1 MYMRT
6 SDSSWHPEATHSILD
21 KWQRRLNKPF
31 LQNKRKA
38 ILNNV
43 NTTHSTSSKSWY
55 YMSTHSL
62 PGIVPNTLQVSHSV
76 VPIIFPI

>member
-6 SDSSWHPEATHSILD
+6 SDSSWHPEAIHSILD

-43 NTTHSTSSKSWY
+43 V
-55 YMSTHSL
+55 L
-62 PGIVPNTLQVSHSV
+62 LIVLLVRAGIT
-76 VPIIFPI
+76 